1 MQTYSCPNGC
11 CKIYVNTYNNK
22 NIKFYNRSSRR
33 KAGVFIEDKSHNKVL
48 LIQSN
53 GNMWGPP
60 KGTLKYGET
69 DRICAIREVEEETGL
84 KISTDDFKKALNIQ
98 NRAIYFY
105 VEKDIC
111 PVEIPTKY
119 IDNDVTGIT
128 WINPDCLEK
137 IFDPF
142 ISESTIDIKKNET
155 IFDALKQLPDVEIR
169 DYGKNKQII
178 SIGGEKG
185 FYIYD
190 VNGITPDKPIDE
202 FKPREKVTINLKKLV
217 SIDKK
222 KIKINLRNK
231 DSEK

>member
-137 IFDPF
+137 CIINGNIKLSQHCRIVFYRFSNKIFSPT
-142 ISESTIDIKKNET
+142 STFTLVNYKKYR
-155 IFDALKQLPDVEIR
+155 F
-169 DYGKNKQII
+169 
-178 SIGGEKG
+178 
-185 FYIYD
+185 
-190 VNGITPDKPIDE
+190 
-202 FKPREKVTINLKKLV
+202 
-217 SIDKK
+217 
-222 KIKINLRNK
+222 
-231 DSEK
+231 